1 MPMDR
6 ALEFSNAAAALNCTA
21 IGARGHVPL
30 RGEIDALLNG
40 AKAGKVRRQE
50 APDIR
55 ARAAAKSNP
64 AAAATTR

>member
-1 MPMDR
+1 MAK
-6 ALEFSNAAAALNCTA
+6 ALEFSNAAAAVNCTA

-30 RGEIDALLNG
+30 RAEVETLLNA
-40 AKAGKVRRQE
+40 AKAGKVRRHE
-50 APDIR
+50 APDVA